1 MSDNLLKGN
10 FKVKREVK
18 DAPAE
23 ALLGAE
29 AIAQQLKQRALAN
42 LGGSMIYVDRTV
54 LDWDPDQ
61 EAPGPKR
68 PPEPFRGKRA

>member
-18 DAPAE
+18 DAGPAM
-23 ALLGAE
+23 AATGAE
-29 AIAQQLKQRALAN
+29 AIAEQLKKRALAS

-54 LDWDPDQ
+54 LDWDP
-61 EAPGPKR
+61 EAK
-68 PPEPFRGKRA
+68 KA